1 MLELVMNTGKLNV
14 QSHTP
19 VLSVSE
25 RDNDGY
31 ITVNTERGHV
41 RAKTVIHATVSGSV
55 TSLAKATS

>member
-31 ITVNTERGHV
+31 ITVNTERGSV
-41 RAKTVIHATVSGSV
+41 RAKTVIHATVSDNV
-55 TSLAKATS
+55 TRLAK